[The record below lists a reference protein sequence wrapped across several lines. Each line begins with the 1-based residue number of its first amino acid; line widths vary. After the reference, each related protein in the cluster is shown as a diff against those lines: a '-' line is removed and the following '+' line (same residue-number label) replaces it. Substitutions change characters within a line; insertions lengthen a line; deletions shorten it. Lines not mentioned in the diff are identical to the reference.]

1 MSKKRFDEAWLK
13 EYQERTGCKVVQ
25 TGGRLDAE
33 PVCTRALEPGE
44 LVLSKQDIEGM
55 KDLARM
61 VSELPSDMPPLHTL
75 SEIRLDFPEDA
86 KKPRKYGNE
95 PVTHGG
101 KRFDSKHEARVYEQ
115 LRLSGL
121 AGAHVGLAR
130 QVCFFLP
137 GGVRYYADFVT
148 LHADGSYR
156 VLDAK
161 SAATRKNAVYR
172 LKKRQMKA
180 CLGLEI
186 EEV

>member
-1 MSKKRFDEAWLK
+1 MSKKQFDEAWLK
-13 EYQERTGCKVVQ
+13 EYQERTGCKAVQ
-25 TGGRLDAE
+25 TGGIVGPDALVQVE
-33 PVCTRALEPGE
+33 PPYPNTISEAEAAQLKAYAQVVIDRMQGKGGERAN
-44 LVLSKQDIEGM
+44 
-55 KDLARM
+55 
-61 VSELPSDMPPLHTL
+61 
-75 SEIRLDFPEDA
+75 
-86 KKPRKYGNE
+86 KYGNE

-101 KRFDSKHEARVYEQ
+101 KRFDSKHEARVYEG

-156 VLDAK
+156 VIDAK
-161 SAATRKNAVYR
+161 SAATRKNPVYR

-180 CLGLEI
+180 CLGLDI

>member
-25 TGGRLDAE
+25 TGGLLRQE
-33 PVCTRALEPGE
+33 
-44 LVLSKQDIEGM
+44 
-55 KDLARM
+55 
-61 VSELPSDMPPLHTL
+61 DMPAPQQDPYPGVI
-75 SEIRLDFPEDA
+75 SEKEAAQLKAYTQAVIDRMQGKGGERA
-86 KKPRKYGNE
+86 KKYGNE
-95 PVTHGG
+95 PVEHAG
-101 KRFDSKHEARVYEQ
+101 KRFDSKHEARVYEG
-115 LRLSGL
+115 LRLAGL
-121 AGAHVGLAR
+121 AGEHVGLAR

-156 VLDAK
+156 VIDAK
-161 SAATRKNAVYR
+161 SAATRKNPVYR

-180 CLGLEI
+180 CLGLDI

>member
-25 TGGRLDAE
+25 TGG
-33 PVCTRALEPGE
+33 
-44 LVLSKQDIEGM
+44 LVRQE
-55 KDLARM
+55 
-61 VSELPSDMPPLHTL
+61 DMPALQQDPYPGMI
-75 SEIRLDFPEDA
+75 SEKEAAQLKTYAQAVIDRVQGKGGERA
-86 KKPRKYGNE
+86 NKYGNE
-95 PVTHGG
+95 PVEHAG
-101 KRFDSKHEARVYEQ
+101 KRFDSRHEARVYEG
-115 LRLSGL
+115 LRLAGL
-121 AGAHVGLAR
+121 AGNHVGLAR

-148 LHADGSYR
+148 LHGDGSYR
-156 VLDAK
+156 VIDAK

>member
-1 MSKKRFDEAWLK
+1 MSKRQFDEAWLK

-25 TGGRLDAE
+25 TGGIVGPDALVQVE
-33 PVCTRALEPGE
+33 PPYPNTISEAEAVQLKAYTQVVIDRMQGKGGERAN
-44 LVLSKQDIEGM
+44 
-55 KDLARM
+55 
-61 VSELPSDMPPLHTL
+61 
-75 SEIRLDFPEDA
+75 
-86 KKPRKYGNE
+86 KYGNE
-95 PVTHGG
+95 PVTHEG

-156 VLDAK
+156 VIDAK

-180 CLGLEI
+180 CLGLDI

>member
-13 EYQERTGCKVVQ
+13 EYQERTGCKAVQ
-25 TGGRLDAE
+25 TGGIVAPDVHIQIEDPFPNTINEAE
-33 PVCTRALEPGE
+33 GTQLK
-44 LVLSKQDIEGM
+44 LI
-55 KDLARM
+55 
-61 VSELPSDMPPLHTL
+61 TL
-75 SEIRLDFPEDA
+75 SIADQLQGKDPGTQ
-86 KKPRKYGNE
+86 KPRKYGNE
-95 PVTHGG
+95 PVTHEG

-156 VLDAK
+156 VIDAK

-180 CLGLEI
+180 CLGLDI